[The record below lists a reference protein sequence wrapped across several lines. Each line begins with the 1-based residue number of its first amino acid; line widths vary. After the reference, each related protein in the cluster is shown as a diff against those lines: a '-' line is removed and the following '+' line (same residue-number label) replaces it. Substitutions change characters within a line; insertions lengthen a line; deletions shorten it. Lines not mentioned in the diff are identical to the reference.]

1 MIFLFVVLFHNAYL
15 LYELFKSVM
24 KGWNIITKDFCE
36 RYKKKWISI
45 RFDFIE
51 ASSVFYLRRL
61 LIVIYVPLIVPPTY
75 QPKLFVSD
83 HITCTIFKLWMCINL
98 SILIKLLFWK
108 WDTYYYNPYT
118 IYYSTVFFILFHFS
132 LCQ

>member
-51 ASSVFYLRRL
+51 A
-61 LIVIYVPLIVPPTY
+61 
-75 QPKLFVSD
+75 
-83 HITCTIFKLWMCINL
+83 
-98 SILIKLLFWK
+98 
-108 WDTYYYNPYT
+108 
-118 IYYSTVFFILFHFS
+118 
-132 LCQ
+132 